1 MLFKTQAR
9 DFWKLRKDFVLC
21 RNHPSAYKPGVGMS
35 PFEFICAFYSV
46 VLGVAVAQLMTSVGR
61 LIEVRD
67 QVRTYWVQSL
77 WVVTVLLVDINSWWA
92 MWDLRNEK
100 SWSVLSFFL
109 LVGLVAS
116 IFLVTVLLF
125 PRVPESGEQTDL
137 DAHYYK
143 NRRFFFLAN
152 AAGWTLGLLC
162 NLSFLP
168 IKSWLNPAII
178 FPLPVVLL
186 SVLAAITG
194 NRRYHAAFAV
204 FALIT
209 VAVALLTDPTR
220 IQ

>member
-1 MLFKTQAR
+1 
-9 DFWKLRKDFVLC
+9 
-21 RNHPSAYKPGVGMS
+21 MS
-35 PFEFICAFYSV
+35 PFEFVCAFYSV

-67 QVRTYWVQSL
+67 QVRTYWVHSL
-77 WVVTVLLVDINSWWA
+77 WVVIVLLVDVNSWWA
-92 MWDLRNEK
+92 MWEVRSAK
-100 SWSVLSFFL
+100 SWTFISFSL

-116 IFLVTVLLF
+116 IYLVTVLLF
-125 PRVPESGEQTDL
+125 PRVPESGGQIDL

-143 NRRFFFLAN
+143 NRRIFFLTN

-178 FPLPVVLL
+178 FPLPVVFL
-186 SVLAAITG
+186 SVLAALTA
-194 NRRYHAAFAV
+194 NRRYHAAFAI
-204 FALIT
+204 FALAA
-209 VAVALLTDPTR
+209 VALALLTDPTR

>member
-1 MLFKTQAR
+1 
-9 DFWKLRKDFVLC
+9 V
-21 RNHPSAYKPGVGMS
+21 S
-35 PFEFICAFYSV
+35 PFEFVCAFYSV

-77 WVVTVLLVDINSWWA
+77 WVVIVLLIDVNSWWA
-92 MWDLRNEK
+92 LWELRSAK
-100 SWSVLSFFL
+100 SWSFLSFSL

-116 IFLVTVLLF
+116 IYLVTVLLF
-125 PRVPESGEQTDL
+125 PRVPESRGQIDL

-143 NRRFFFLAN
+143 NRRIFFLTN

-168 IKSWLNPAII
+168 IKSWLNPGVI
-178 FPLPVVLL
+178 FPLPVVFL
-186 SVLAAITG
+186 SILAGITG
-194 NRRYHAAFAV
+194 NRRYHAAFAIFTLV
-204 FALIT
+204 VLAL
-209 VAVALLTDPTR
+209 ALFTDPTR

>member
-1 MLFKTQAR
+1 
-9 DFWKLRKDFVLC
+9 
-21 RNHPSAYKPGVGMS
+21 MS

-67 QVRTYWVQSL
+67 HVRTYWVQSL
-77 WVVTVLLVDINSWWA
+77 WVVIVLLVDVNSWWA
-92 MWDLRNEK
+92 MWDLRNAK
-100 SWSVLSFFL
+100 SWSFLSFSL

-125 PRVPESGEQTDL
+125 PRVPESGGQIDL

-143 NRRFFFLAN
+143 NHRVFFLAN
-152 AAGWTLGLLC
+152 AAGWMLGVLC

-168 IKSWLNPAII
+168 IRNWLSPGII
-178 FPLPVVLL
+178 FPPLVVFL
-186 SVLAAITG
+186 SILAAITA
-194 NRRYHAAFAV
+194 NRRYHAAFAI
-204 FALIT
+204 FTL
-209 VAVALLTDPTR
+209 VAMTLALLTDPAR